1 MCIIILVSVNHLKF
15 RYSQCR
21 WRHDAMIRLLAPFL
35 QCMQLS
41 HVSTV
46 RINGR
51 RQHSCLFFCEKP
63 FLVLLL
69 HNISKFSSVLWCQ
82 SNVDDIRCGISRHKF
97 TIKLKNLVTASQPLY
112 LPSGIR
118 KRVIELLQLLKH
130 VLVFLYIPHT
140 YPGSS
145 YQSSS
150 KASLPYPLEKMV
162 CHCVSW

>member
-35 QCMQLS
+35 RCMQLS

-82 SNVDDIRCGISRHKF
+82 SNVDDIRCGISRH
-97 TIKLKNLVTASQPLY
+97 TIKLKNLVTASQPFVLAKWHPKTCDRASATFETCVGIPLY
-112 LPSGIR
+112 TPHIPRFILPEFI
-118 KRVIELLQLLKH
+118 
-130 VLVFLYIPHT
+130 
-140 YPGSS
+140 
-145 YQSSS
+145 
-150 KASLPYPLEKMV
+150 
-162 CHCVSW
+162 